1 MRAGRKYH
9 AKANLKLRV
18 VLTVA
23 FALMLMPRLAHGQ
36 TGAPRVQDIP
46 GPNRLWFLEPLT
58 PRTSTPST
66 DMNHVAIEL
75 TNRAGKAIV
84 LRIPRAYIAQISDPR
99 ETAQTYVTLAV
110 YFPDYLPRFLADRAG
125 HKTRGEIINSIEL
138 RSKEEVAIELRVT
151 TPGTLRK
158 SIEWMRGN
166 RIDGGTFRGEF
177 DLYYDVFRPTP
188 HEPPQPR
195 KEIEYLVP
203 HGSDDLMI
211 RCVTNLGTSE
221 MLGCRMKFEREDLEV
236 QVAFSSNY
244 LDEYTQV
251 KNRVAEIVESFI
263 N

>member
-46 GPNRLWFLEPLT
+46 GPNRLWFLEPLM

-66 DMNHVAIEL
+66 DMNPVAIEL

-84 LRIPRAYIAQISDPR
+84 LRIPRAYIAEISDPR
-99 ETAQTYVTLAV
+99 ETAQTYITLAV

-125 HKTRGEIINSIEL
+125 HKTRGKIINGVEL

-151 TPGTLRK
+151 VPGTLRK
-158 SIEWMRGN
+158 SIEWTRGN
-166 RIDGGTFRGEF
+166 RIDGGTFREKF

-188 HEPPQPR
+188 HVPPEPR
-195 KEIEYLVP
+195 KEIGYLIP
-203 HGSDDLMI
+203 HGSDDLII
-211 RCVTNLGTSE
+211 RCAANLETHE
-221 MLGCRMKFEREDLEV
+221 MLGCRMKFELEDLEV

-244 LDEYTQV
+244 LDEYSHV
-251 KNRVAEIVESFI
+251 KNRVVEIVGSFI